1 MKSSLGLFGK
11 VILVGIIAAI
21 LLQNISPSNGVL
33 KLIPKAK
40 ATYKSDTAKDI
51 VTDITTHEKPEFSG
65 DTASVK
71 LAAGKECNLLD
82 LAALGIQVNY
92 EGSTPIK
99 VEVAEITDQWDNTFD
114 VSKAS
119 AFIPPKAGTYY
130 VTYRAFCEYQGTVLE
145 AIKQYTLNVY

>member
-1 MKSSLGLFGK
+1 MKSILGLFGK

-21 LLQNISPSNGVL
+21 LLQVISPSNGVL

-40 ATYKSDTAKDI
+40 ATYKSDSAKDI
-51 VTDITTHEKPEFSG
+51 VTDISTHEKPEFSG
-65 DTASVK
+65 NTDSVK
-71 LAAGKECNLLD
+71 LAAGKEFNLLD
-82 LAALGIQVNY
+82 LDTLGIQVNY

-99 VEVAEITDQWDNTFD
+99 VEVTEITDQWDNTFD
-114 VSKAS
+114 ISKSS

-145 AIKQYTLNVY
+145 ATKQYTLNVY